1 MTGGLREVQPMAACT
16 ALLCLV
22 AALWYGL
29 GAGRTP
35 RRTRL
40 LFAPA
45 GAGSAPSAIPGA
57 DERAA
62 GTPGLFAALGQGR
75 AWRRWWQRGRAE
87 VRRRDLGGEVA
98 CLPAGMALALATGSA
113 LPLVGALAA
122 ALAGRRWRR
131 GRAEERERERR
142 RAAVIGLCAA
152 IAGELRAGRQPGPAL
167 CAVEVAQFPDAWR
180 AVTTAAR
187 FGGDVPGALREAA
200 RLPGAEG
207 LAGVAA
213 CWRAAVDG
221 GAGLAVGLDR
231 VAVALRAES
240 DQRAELT
247 AQLAGV
253 RATAVMLA
261 LLPVFGLVMGS
272 ALGAEPL
279 RILLETPA
287 GLGCLALGV
296 LLEWAGLIWTARIA
310 RRAAAPTAH
319 PPRKAGS
326 GKAEG
331 VSECC
336 P

>member
-1 MTGGLREVQPMAACT
+1 MTGGLREVQPMAVCT

-40 LFAPA
+40 LFAPTGA
-45 GAGSAPSAIPGA
+45 AVSTPSAVPGAG
-57 DERAA
+57 ERAA
-62 GTPGLFAALGQGR
+62 GAPGLFAALEQGR
-75 AWRRWWQRGRAE
+75 AWQRWRKRVRAE

-98 CLPAGMALALATGSA
+98 CLPAGVALALATGSV
-113 LPLVGALAA
+113 LPLVGGLAA

-131 GRAEERERERR
+131 NRAKERERERR

-167 CAVEVAQFPDAWR
+167 RAVEVAEFPEAWR

-200 RLPGAEG
+200 GLPGAEG

-240 DQRAELT
+240 DQHAELN

-261 LLPVFGLVMGS
+261 LLPLFGLVMGS

-296 LLEWAGLIWTARIA
+296 LLEWAGLVWTARIA
-310 RRAAAPTAH
+310 RRAAAPTAR
-319 PPRKAGS
+319 PGRPVLARLKG
-326 GKAEG
+326 
-331 VSECC
+331 
-336 P
+336 